1 MRRSIKAGLRL
12 SLALSL
18 AFGLGACLS
27 IPQSTTGTAA
37 LRQAVLADGA
47 VVLRPP
53 SGYCI
58 DARSLSDRPRAG
70 FALIGSCASLTGEA
84 TGVFVEPAIISI
96 SLSPAV
102 EGATTTDSRAFQQ
115 ALGRG
120 RIIKAVSSDDLSL
133 LQVEGGASIPPSAD
147 QRHWRG
153 LMVVEGQ
160 VLGLALYAAQGS
172 PMIDDQGMRLLVSLA
187 DGIRRD
193 SPARTVAAS
202 PASAA
207 E

>member
-1 MRRSIKAGLRL
+1 V
-12 SLALSL
+12 
-18 AFGLGACLS
+18 
-27 IPQSTTGTAA
+27 
-37 LRQAVLADGA
+37 VLADGA

-96 SLSPAV
+96 SLSSAA